1 MLHIAY
7 SIRCNLLLH
16 LIDYF
21 LILLQKTFS
30 QPTASSLCNPP
41 QHCHRLSPV
50 TKSSVWTKCND
61 LKICHFAGW
70 LPQEK
75 EELCSSEYP
84 THLWIIMFKSSKLYI
99 FSEKGFLKIL
109 PLWWTQ
115 NYDAQYLT
123 SKSFLLKRGISNSGC
138 SVSRGASSQVRQ
150 ILRSWIHFT
159 AKAGRKWKWSNG
171 VKISE
176 MGIF

>member
-30 QPTASSLCNPP
+30 QPAASSLCNPP
-41 QHCHRLSPV
+41 KHCHWLSPV
-50 TKSSVWTKCND
+50 TKLSVWTKCNEN
-61 LKICHFAGW
+61 FAGW

-84 THLWIIMFKSSKLYI
+84 THLWIIMFKSSKLCI
-99 FSEKGFLKIL
+99 FSEKGLPKIL

-138 SVSRGASSQVRQ
+138 SVSRGASSQ
-150 ILRSWIHFT
+150 
-159 AKAGRKWKWSNG
+159 GRKWMK
-171 VKISE
+171 KRQKQ
-176 MGIF
+176 MK